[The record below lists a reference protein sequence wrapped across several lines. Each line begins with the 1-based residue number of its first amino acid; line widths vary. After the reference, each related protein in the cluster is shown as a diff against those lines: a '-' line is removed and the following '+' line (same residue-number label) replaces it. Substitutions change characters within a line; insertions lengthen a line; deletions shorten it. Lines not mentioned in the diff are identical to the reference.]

1 MIVQPEGAAGAPAG
15 THVRGKMRAILI
27 PAKIGRYEV
36 RGKLGQGAMGE
47 VFRAHDPVLDR
58 DVAVKRISAGLDAD
72 DTVRKRFEREAR
84 SAANLNHPNII
95 TVYELG
101 VEGEQLFMAMELLNG
116 VDLKL
121 ALSQR
126 KMTLED
132 KLDVTE
138 QICEGLAFAHAHD
151 VVHRDLKPA
160 NIHLLPGGKVK
171 IMDFG
176 LARMSGSDMTST
188 GTVMGTPHYMSP
200 EQVRGARADSRSD
213 VFSLGCVL
221 YELLTGRKPFDA
233 ESMHAVLFKVLQEE
247 PPPVL
252 SLAPGLAPVLAQVV
266 DKALA
271 KDPAERFP
279 SAGDMLGAL
288 RRARQAAA
296 AGRGHER
303 AADLDRTIAA
313 PAARHSPKAVERTTS
328 SRSGSRPAAADGSR
342 RAVLIG
348 LGVALV
354 AVAGGTWALRTWV
367 LSRPIATPPPP
378 AVQSLAAAVIDS
390 QVELARRRLD
400 TGDYV
405 EAARQAERALKL
417 DPAHAEARAVADE
430 AAAGLARIQTALA
443 ALRQAGSGSG
453 SAGAALELM
462 KIDPRNAEAEAA
474 ATGAGASFR
483 PRAEEARRLAEE
495 ARSAAEARGAARAP
509 AFADGVAL
517 QRLGEQSLKTGQ
529 AVTAA
534 QRFLEARVRFERAP
548 GAR

>member
-1 MIVQPEGAAGAPAG
+1 MQSGAAREPGLG
-15 THVRGKMRAILI
+15 WGRGKIRAVLI

-36 RGKLGQGAMGE
+36 KGKLGQGAMGE

-72 DTVRKRFEREAR
+72 DMVRKRFEREAR

-116 VDLKL
+116 IDLKL

-126 KMTLED
+126 KMSLED

-252 SLAPGLAPVLAQVV
+252 ELAPGLAPVLAQVA

-271 KDPAERFP
+271 KDPAERFQ

-303 AADLDRTIAA
+303 TADLDRTVAA
-313 PAARHSPKAVERTTS
+313 PLARHTPKTVERDGLQPQRVTS
-328 SRSGSRPAAADGSR
+328 AGFRREPAAAPG
-342 RAVLIG
+342 
-348 LGVALV
+348 
-354 AVAGGTWALRTWV
+354 
-367 LSRPIATPPPP
+367 
-378 AVQSLAAAVIDS
+378 
-390 QVELARRRLD
+390 
-400 TGDYV
+400 
-405 EAARQAERALKL
+405 
-417 DPAHAEARAVADE
+417 
-430 AAAGLARIQTALA
+430 
-443 ALRQAGSGSG
+443 
-453 SAGAALELM
+453 
-462 KIDPRNAEAEAA
+462 
-474 ATGAGASFR
+474 R
-483 PRAEEARRLAEE
+483 PRARHRARRGG
-495 ARSAAEARGAARAP
+495 RR
-509 AFADGVAL
+509 D
-517 QRLGEQSLKTGQ
+517 LGP
-529 AVTAA
+529 
-534 QRFLEARVRFERAP
+534 ARVGGRTPEPRLP
-548 GAR
+548 RPPRCRVSPRR

>member
-1 MIVQPEGAAGAPAG
+1 
-15 THVRGKMRAILI
+15 
-27 PAKIGRYEV
+27 
-36 RGKLGQGAMGE
+36 MGE

-72 DTVRKRFEREAR
+72 DMVRKRFEREAR

-101 VEGEQLFMAMELLNG
+101 IEGEQLFMAMELLNG
-116 VDLKL
+116 IDLKL
-121 ALSQR
+121 AVSQR
-126 KMTLED
+126 KMSLED

-213 VFSLGCVL
+213 VFSLGCVF

-252 SLAPGLAPVLAQVV
+252 ELAPGLAPVLAQVV

-271 KDPAERFP
+271 KDPAERFQ
-279 SAGDMLGAL
+279 SAGDMLAAL
-288 RRARQAAA
+288 RRARLSTA

-303 AADLDRTIAA
+303 APDLDRTIAA
-313 PAARHSPKAVERTTS
+313 PAARNPPKAVERVAS
-328 SRSGSRPAAADGSR
+328 SRSGSRPPASRGSR

-348 LGVALV
+348 LAFALV
-354 AVAGGTWALRTWV
+354 AVAAGTWALRAWV
-367 LSRPIATPPPP
+367 PSRPAATAPPPE
-378 AVQSLAAAVIDS
+378 VRSLAAAVIDA
-390 QVELARRRLD
+390 QVELARRKLD
-400 TGDYV
+400 TGDYA
-405 EAARQAERALKL
+405 EASRQAERALKL
-417 DPAHAEARAVADE
+417 DPAHADARTVADE
-430 AAAGLARIQTALA
+430 AAAGLARVEAALA
-443 ALRQAGSGSG
+443 ALRQAGTG
-453 SAGAALELM
+453 
-462 KIDPRNAEAEAA
+462 PR
-474 ATGAGASFR
+474 R
-483 PRAEEARRLAEE
+483 PTRL
-495 ARSAAEARGAARAP
+495 S
-509 AFADGVAL
+509 
-517 QRLGEQSLKTGQ
+517 SS
-529 AVTAA
+529 
-534 QRFLEARVRFERAP
+534 
-548 GAR
+548 

>member
-1 MIVQPEGAAGAPAG
+1 
-15 THVRGKMRAILI
+15 MRPVLV

-36 RGKLGQGAMGE
+36 KGKLGQGAMGE

-252 SLAPGLAPVLAQVV
+252 ELAPGLAPVLAQVV

-271 KDPAERFP
+271 KDPAERFQ

-303 AADLDRTIAA
+303 TADLDRTVAA
-313 PAARHSPKAVERTTS
+313 PLARHPPKTVERTAS
-328 SRSGSRPAAADGSR
+328 SRSGSRPPPSDGSR
-342 RAVLIG
+342 RALVSG
-348 LGVALV
+348 LAIALV
-354 AVAGGTWALRTWV
+354 AVAGGTWALRAWV
-367 LSRPIATPPPP
+367 LGRPTATPPPP
-378 AVQSLAAAVIDS
+378 EVQSLAAAVIDS

-443 ALRQAGSGSG
+443 ALRQAGSGAG
-453 SAGAALELM
+453 SAAAAFELM
-462 KIDPRNAEAEAA
+462 KVDPGSPDAEAA
-474 ATGAGASFR
+474 ATGAGAAFL
-483 PRAEEARRLAEE
+483 PRAEDARRLAEQ
-495 ARSAAEARGAARAP
+495 ARAAATAAGAARAT

-517 QRLGEQSLKTGQ
+517 QRQGEQSLRAGQ
-529 AVTAA
+529 SVAAA
-534 QRFLEARVRFERAP
+534 QRFLEARARFERAGHAP
-548 GAR
+548 R

>member
-1 MIVQPEGAAGAPAG
+1 MPA
-15 THVRGKMRAILI
+15 VLV

-101 VEGEQLFMAMELLNG
+101 VEGDQLFMAMELLSG
-116 VDLKL
+116 IDLKL

-126 KMTLED
+126 KMTLDD

-221 YELLTGRKPFDA
+221 YELLTGHKPFDA

-247 PPPVL
+247 PVPAPELVPGLPPVL
-252 SLAPGLAPVLAQVV
+252 VQVLE
-266 DKALA
+266 KALA
-271 KDPAERFP
+271 KDPAQRFQ
-279 SAGDMLGAL
+279 SAADMLTAL

-303 AADLDRTIAA
+303 APDLDRTIAA
-313 PAARHSPKAVERTTS
+313 PAARHPPRTVERAAS
-328 SRSGSRPAAADGSR
+328 SRSGSRPPASGGSHRGLVIGLAAAL
-342 RAVLIG
+342 VV
-348 LGVALV
+348 VA
-354 AVAGGTWALRTWV
+354 AGTWALRAWV
-367 LSRPIATPPPP
+367 LSSPTATPAPPGV
-378 AVQSLAAAVIDS
+378 ASLAAAVIDA
-390 QVELARRRLD
+390 QVELARRKLD
-400 TGDYV
+400 TGDYA
-405 EAARQAERALKL
+405 EAARQAERALRL
-417 DPAHAEARAVADE
+417 DPANADARAVADE
-430 AAAGLARIQTALA
+430 AAAGLAELARALA
-443 ALRQAGSGSG
+443 ALRQGGG
-453 SAGAALELM
+453 PRAAFELM
-462 KIDPRNAEAEAA
+462 KVDPRNPEAEAA
-474 ATGAGASFR
+474 AATSGASFR
-483 PRAEEARRLAEE
+483 PRAEEAQRL
-495 ARSAAEARGAARAP
+495 AAEARTAAEAAGASRGT
-509 AFADGVAL
+509 AFTDAVAL
-517 QRLGEQSLKTGQ
+517 EKQGEQSLRTGEI
-529 AVTAA
+529 VSAA
-534 QRFLEARVRFERAP
+534 QRFLEARTRFERA
-548 GAR
+548 GRASR